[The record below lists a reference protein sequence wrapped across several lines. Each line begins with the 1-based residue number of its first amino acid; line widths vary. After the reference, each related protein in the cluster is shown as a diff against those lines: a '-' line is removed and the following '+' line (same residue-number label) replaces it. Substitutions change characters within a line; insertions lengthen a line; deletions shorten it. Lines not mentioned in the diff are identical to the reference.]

1 MNMKNHD
8 NFMPK
13 AQNIK
18 KFHPPKLKSL
28 PSFAKASDG
37 PPRLRICDK
46 SQNTRRRGIK
56 TLTQIAQKQYPL
68 ISLGDIELLLAKS
81 LHRTLNYLYKNPE
94 KILDRSCQST
104 FWRLLQRRSTNH
116 SVAYLLGHKEFYGLD
131 FLVNKHTLIPR
142 PDSEVLIEE
151 ALKYLQTNK
160 IKSPQIIDIGTGSG
174 CLIISLAK
182 NYKQPAGFYALDNS
196 GRALKIAKTNARKH
210 QLKHQIKFIKSDLL
224 KNISDQKFDVL
235 LANLPYLTKKQ
246 LREPSIKKEPRNA
259 LYGGSDGLYF
269 YKRLL
274 KQLPEYLNK
283 KYLILLEIDPEQ
295 EMAIQAIAKQYLPKA
310 KLEIVKD
317 LNQQAR
323 ALKIQQ

>member
-1 MNMKNHD
+1 MN
-8 NFMPK
+8 
-13 AQNIK
+13 
-18 KFHPPKLKSL
+18 
-28 PSFAKASDG
+28 
-37 PPRLRICDK
+37 
-46 SQNTRRRGIK
+46 IK

-68 ISLGDIELLLAKS
+68 VSLGDIELLLAKS

-94 KILDRSCQST
+94 KILNRSSQSI
-104 FWRLLQRRSTNH
+104 FWRLLARRQNNH

-151 ALKYLQTNK
+151 ALKYLEVNK
-160 IKSPQIIDIGTGSG
+160 LSSAKVIDIGTGSG

-182 NYKQPAGFYALDNS
+182 NYQHQAEFYAVDNS

-224 KNISDQKFDVL
+224 KNVPENKFDVL

-246 LREPSIKKEPRNA
+246 LREPSIKKEPLQA
-259 LYGGSDGLYF
+259 LYGGHDGLYF

-295 EMAIQAIAKQYLPKA
+295 ELAIQKMAENLLPKA
-310 KLEIVKD
+310 KLSIVKD
-317 LNQQAR
+317 LSQQAR
-323 ALKIQQ
+323 ALKIEK